1 MGRHAEAAVCGCRP
15 PGSGLTGLPRVRGTR
30 RPAPGGKRDCNGID
44 RRSSLSRPA
53 GDDDPAQG
61 SGDPP
66 PDGEAHRAAGPSVD
80 AEPNPEGRAGVPR
93 EGSKG
98 RNNHGSYP
106 ILKSSPAGI
115 SSIAAGASRVF
126 GDREPPQE
134 SEAYPARAP
143 FPGRGWGQ
151 SLDSLPTIFS
161 FFSPKISLTY
171 FCGGV

>member
-1 MGRHAEAAVCGCRP
+1 MGRQAEAAVRGCRP

-30 RPAPGGKRDCNGID
+30 RPASGGKRDFNGID
-44 RRSSLSRPA
+44 RRSSLSRPP

-66 PDGEAHRAAGPSVD
+66 LDGEAHRAAGPSVD
-80 AEPNPEGRAGVPR
+80 AEPNPEGRTGPLR

-98 RNNHGSYP
+98 RNHPGSSP

-115 SSIAAGASRVF
+115 SSSAAGASRGS
-126 GDREPPQE
+126 GDRGPPQI
-134 SEAYPARAP
+134 SEAHPTRSP
-143 FPGRGWGQ
+143 FPGRGSGP
-151 SLDSLPTIFS
+151 SLGFLLAIFS

-171 FCGGV
+171 LCGGV